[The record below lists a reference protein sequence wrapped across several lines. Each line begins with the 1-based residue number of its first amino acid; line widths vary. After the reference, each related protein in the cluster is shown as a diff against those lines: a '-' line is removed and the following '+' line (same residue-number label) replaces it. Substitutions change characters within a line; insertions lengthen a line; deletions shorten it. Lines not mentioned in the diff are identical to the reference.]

1 MPSVRN
7 GLFPWFAVQTQLE
20 FARAYLSLRDT
31 EAVQSLLDELR
42 ELLRERPHVGVLADE
57 VEKLERE
64 LAMTPDS
71 AGVNRT
77 LTPAE
82 LRLLPYL
89 ATHLSFREIGQQLYV
104 SRNTIK
110 TQAISVYRKLGV
122 TSRSQAITCAARLG
136 LVDATGR
143 MP

>member
-1 MPSVRN
+1 MPSVRE
-7 GLFPWFAVQTQLE
+7 GMFPWFAVQTQLE
-20 FARAYLSLRDT
+20 FARAYLALRDT
-31 EAVQSLLDELR
+31 DAVQSLLDELH
-42 ELLRERPHVGVLADE
+42 ELLRERPHVGILVDE
-57 VEKLERE
+57 VETLERE
-64 LAMTPDS
+64 LAETS
-71 AGVNRT
+71 GGGGVNRT

-122 TSRSQAITCAARLG
+122 TSRSEAIACAARLG
-136 LVDATGR
+136 LVEATGR
-143 MP
+143 TS

>member
-1 MPSVRN
+1 
-7 GLFPWFAVQTQLE
+7 
-20 FARAYLSLRDT
+20 
-31 EAVQSLLDELR
+31 VQSLLGELL
-42 ELLRERPHVGVLADE
+42 ELLRERPHVGVLVDE

-71 AGVNRT
+71 GGVKRT

-122 TSRSQAITCAARLG
+122 TSRSQAIACAARLG
-136 LVDATGR
+136 LVDATER
-143 MP
+143 IP